1 MFLPFYNVKVGK
13 IVWLDL
19 IPFIWLTAKIS
30 IFGAVLALDRTAIF
44 QGMLSRPL
52 LAATF
57 AGALAGNWEIGLL
70 LGASLELYFLGEIP
84 VGSNIPTDD
93 TLLALVAG
101 GTAAALSGLP
111 ANALLDDKSL
121 AFMVL
126 LTILPWAGFTR
137 KLDSWVRV
145 RNARLIDDMET
156 RLLAGENASAVNF
169 HLYGVLN
176 FYGAAVGALGLMM
189 VSSLLLVPLLL
200 LLLPAWAWPLT
211 DRLLLVFPAVGIA
224 SLLYN
229 MNQKRQLA
237 VFAGILMLLLIF

>member
-1 MFLPFYNVKVGK
+1 M
-13 IVWLDL
+13 WLDF

-30 IFGAVLALDRTAIF
+30 LLGAVLALDRTAIF

-52 LAATF
+52 IAATL

-70 LGASLELYFLGEIP
+70 LGASLELYFLSEMP

-111 ANALLDDKSL
+111 VNAMLNARSL
-121 AFMVL
+121 ALMVL
-126 LTILPWAGFTR
+126 LTVLPWAAFTR
-137 KLDSWVRV
+137 KLDSWVRD
-145 RNARLIDDMET
+145 RNARLIDEMET
-156 RLLAGENASAVNF
+156 RLLAGENSSAINF
-169 HLYGVLN
+169 HLHGLLN
-176 FYGAAVGALGLMM
+176 FYGAAAGALGLMM

-211 DRLLLVFPAVGIA
+211 DRLLLVFPAAGIA
-224 SLLYN
+224 GLLCN

-237 VFAGILMLLLIF
+237 VFAGISMLLLIF

>member
-1 MFLPFYNVKVGK
+1 
-13 IVWLDL
+13 VWLDF

-30 IFGAVLALDRTAIF
+30 LLGAVLALDRTAIF

-52 LAATF
+52 IAATL

-70 LGASLELYFLGEIP
+70 LGASLELYFLSEMP

-111 ANALLDDKSL
+111 VNAMLNARSL
-121 AFMVL
+121 ALMVL
-126 LTILPWAGFTR
+126 LTVLPWAAFTR
-137 KLDSWVRV
+137 KLDSWVRD
-145 RNARLIDDMET
+145 RNARLIDEMET
-156 RLLAGENASAVNF
+156 RLLAGENSSAINF
-169 HLYGVLN
+169 HLHGLLN
-176 FYGAAVGALGLMM
+176 FYGAAAGALGLMM

-211 DRLLLVFPAVGIA
+211 DRLLLVFPAAGIA
-224 SLLYN
+224 GLLCN

-237 VFAGILMLLLIF
+237 VFAGISMLLLIF

>member
-1 MFLPFYNVKVGK
+1 M
-13 IVWLDL
+13 WLDF

-30 IFGAVLALDRTAIF
+30 LLGAVLALDRTAIF

-52 LAATF
+52 IAATL

-70 LGASLELYFLGEIP
+70 LGASLELYFLNEMP

-93 TLLALVAG
+93 TLLALTAG

-111 ANALLDDKSL
+111 VNAMLGDKSL

-126 LTILPWAGFTR
+126 LAVLPWAAFTR

-145 RNARLIDDMET
+145 RNVRLIDEMET
-156 RLLAGENASAVNF
+156 SLLAGENSSAINF
-169 HLYGVLN
+169 HLHGLLN
-176 FYGAAVGALGLMM
+176 FYGAAAGALGLMM

-200 LLLPAWAWPLT
+200 LMLPAWAWPLT
-211 DRLLLVFPAVGIA
+211 DRLLLLFPAAGIA
-224 SLLYN
+224 GLLCN

-237 VFAGILMLLLIF
+237 VFAAISMLLLVF